1 MGDINQLTL
10 IQKFAEQLEG
20 PFLEVGSKN
29 YGSTQD
35 LRSHFLQKDKYV
47 GVDTEEGPGVD
58 ILLDLTG
65 EFAEID
71 STLTNMRFGTIF
83 CLSVLEHC
91 THPFRAADNMTRL
104 LKARGK
110 ICLSVPFSWGFHGYP
125 SDYWRFTH
133 QGVRLLFPKL
143 EFDLDQ
149 GVAATSREKEF
160 KSLDEDIGKIPF
172 SFKSHMRNGYF
183 LRGVSA
189 KSLKLL
195 SRIGILSWLSGYGY
209 VLAPTMIFM
218 IGKLPE
224 KKNKSD

>member
-1 MGDINQLTL
+1 MGDINQSIL

-35 LRSHFLQKDKYV
+35 IRSYFLPKDKYV
-47 GVDTEEGPGVD
+47 GVDTEKGPGVD
-58 ILLDLTG
+58 ILLDLT
-65 EFAEID
+65 EDFAEID
-71 STLTNMRFGTIF
+71 SKLNNMRFGTIF

-91 THPFRAADNMTRL
+91 KHPFKAADNMTRL
-104 LKARGK
+104 LKVRGK
-110 ICLSVPFSWGFHGYP
+110 ICLSVPFSWQFHGYP

-149 GVAATSREKEF
+149 AVAATSREKEF
-160 KSLDEDIGKIPF
+160 KSLDEDIGKIRF
-172 SFKSHMRNGYF
+172 SFKSHMSNGHF

-195 SRIGILSWLSGYGY
+195 SRMGILRWLSGYSY

-224 KKNKSD
+224 K